1 MLKQIGHPLLAVA
14 TLGWVGLTGTAVAAP
29 GDHIGNDQVQLAPS
43 IGLWSGWRSNLY
55 LQEGEAAGG
64 VATQPGTFLE
74 FRPALSLKVNTAD
87 VVLKADF
94 AYKPR
99 LYLSKEVQNL
109 NRFSFFDV
117 GGELNLLPNSV
128 VGLKVKDRF
137 SLSGRETEAESADW
151 AYLTVLTNDLTAAL
165 VVRPGSSMDVDLGA
179 KVLTTDFQTDA
190 GTNPS
195 ISSGSGAL
203 GLATLNQKLQYG
215 PYAALEYKFLPKTAF
230 LLNYSQ
236 SWFTW
241 GNNFLYA
248 RGDGLQPSESN
259 GFDAYL
265 GIPNGSDFRLSTG
278 LRGRFTDR
286 LLLGVEL
293 GYVKMT
299 YDEQSVVDDAS
310 DTGGIDVSV
319 DADPGSQ
326 GFGKDLDGG
335 LMANLEVGY
344 ELARDNRITLG
355 YRRDFVD
362 IYFTNYLAYHQYQ
375 LKYDGLIADR
385 LVPALSL
392 AVRQETYEGEVAR
405 QDTFLRARGDLTYK
419 AAKFLDVSGGV
430 WWTQRA
436 SMDPQQ
442 GAYDAANAAIEYDD
456 VNVHLGLTFTY

>member
-1 MLKQIGHPLLAVA
+1 MLKLSRHPLLAVA
-14 TLGWVGLTGTAVAAP
+14 TLGWAGLSGAVWAGP
-29 GDHIGNDQVQLAPS
+29 GDHIGNDQVELAPS
-43 IGLWSGWRSNLY
+43 VGVWGGWRSNLY

-64 VATQPGTFLE
+64 VATVPGSFLE
-74 FRPALSLKVNTAD
+74 LRPALSLKINTAD
-87 VVLKADF
+87 VALKADF

-99 LYLSKEVQNL
+99 LYLSSEVQNL

-117 GGELNLLPNSV
+117 GGEASLLPSSV
-128 VGLKVKDRF
+128 VGFKVKDRF

-151 AYLTVLTNDLTAAL
+151 AYLTVLTNDLAAAV
-165 VVRPGSSMDVDLGA
+165 VVRPGSSMDLDLGG
-179 KVLTTDFQTDA
+179 KVATTSFQTDA

-236 SWFTW
+236 SWFVW

-248 RGDGLQPSESN
+248 RGDGLQPSEAN

-265 GIPNGSDFRLSTG
+265 GVPNGSDLRMSTG

-293 GYVKMT
+293 GYVKMS

-319 DADPGSQ
+319 DADPASQ
-326 GFGKDLDGG
+326 GFGKDLDGA

-344 ELARDNRITLG
+344 ELADDNQITVG
-355 YRRDFVD
+355 YRRDYAD

-375 LKYDGLIADR
+375 VKYEGLIADR
-385 LVPALSL
+385 LAPALSL
-392 AVRQETYEGEVAR
+392 SIRQETYEGEIAR
-405 QDTFLRARGDLTYK
+405 KDNFLRARGDLTYK
-419 AAKFLDVSGGV
+419 AAKYLDISGGV

-436 SMDPQQ
+436 SMDAQE
-442 GAYDAANAAIEYDD
+442 GAYDPANAAIEYDD